1 MSHKLIYSF
10 LALGSLTIATACS
23 STESVDE
30 SIGDGVAVKFT
41 ARTDDSRAN
50 ITTNTSIKNTPF
62 VVYGDMVP
70 TASASTATPTVIFPG
85 TPVTFST
92 ADNAWQ
98 YDTPQYWFPNHTHS
112 FVALHPASAVTDAQY
127 LNNTLSFSYTLP
139 AYSEENPTAYRS
151 TPDILVATHRRNY
164 TPGDT
169 PTGAVAFN
177 FAHVLSRINFTAEVK
192 TGELNTIVVDNFT
205 IHNVH
210 TSATYTI
217 TPAPILG
224 SNSQADDYVDGTW
237 TDHNTIP
244 DVGNQLLRFPT
255 VTSVNIEP
263 ANSRQFFRVDNN
275 PLFVIPQKI
284 PENIEV
290 LISYHAVDNQGNT
303 VGTPVIDLPAHLH
316 QYTLQHGGEWLP
328 GKSYNY
334 TFAIGVDTD
343 ITFKTPTVED
353 WTESLGGNY
362 IIPD

>member
-112 FVALHPASAVTDAQY
+112 FVALHPATVVPDEASY
-127 LNNTLSFSYTLP
+127 SNNTLSFSYTLP

-169 PTGAVAFN
+169 PTGAVTFN
-177 FAHVLSRINFTAEVK
+177 FAHILSRINFTAEVK
-192 TGELNTIVVDNFT
+192 TDQTSTIFIDSFS

-210 TSATYTI
+210 TSATYSI

-224 SNSQADDYVDGTW
+224 SDSQTDDYVDGTW

-244 DVGNQLLRFPT
+244 DVGTQLLRFPT

-275 PLFVIPQKI
+275 PLFIIPQEV
-284 PENIEV
+284 PDDIEV
-290 LISYHAVDNQGNT
+290 RITYHAENNPTKIEEKFAQLK
-303 VGTPVIDLPAHLH
+303 PF
-316 QYTLQHGGEWLP
+316 TLQHGGEWLP